1 MGYMRHNAIV
11 VVAAG
16 YRLDK
21 SHYLDAPDI
30 DEFRTSLPE
39 EWQSLIIGPIRSVI
53 NDYVTFVFAA
63 DGSKEGW
70 AHSNAGDEYRARF
83 LDLFRFAHEDG
94 SSPFE
99 VLVMDARFGG
109 DEPWSNDEDELIV
122 STNFRAAGV
131 RLDPTVAGSS
141 DA

>member
-21 SHYLDAPDI
+21 SLYLDAPNI

-39 EWQSLIIGPIRSVI
+39 EWQPLIVGPIRSVI

-70 AHSNAGDEYRARF
+70 AHSDAGDEYRARF
-83 LDLFRFAHEDG
+83 LNLFRFAHEDG

-99 VLVMDARFGG
+99 VLVVDARFGG
-109 DEPWSNDEDELIV
+109 DEPWSQDEDELIV
-122 STNFRAAGV
+122 STNFRADGL
-131 RLDPTVAGSS
+131 RLKPISS
-141 DA
+141 PEED